1 MYSIYSIIDHCVQ
14 SSAPVPTSQPNGDIT
29 AHMIAIHGREKK
41 EQEEIDLT
49 ARLQAMANIV
59 RKLYVK
65 LSFTVPQISHTMLQS
80 YEIFFNNCKLAD
92 KSASIL

>member
-1 MYSIYSIIDHCVQ
+1 MFLVVLPVELFIIGIHCVQ
-14 SSAPVPTSQPNGDIT
+14 STAPVLDSQPDGDIS

-65 LSFTVPQISHTMLQS
+65 RL
-80 YEIFFNNCKLAD
+80 
-92 KSASIL
+92 